1 MFRGFHT
8 MLWLKAK
15 HLRAELNFWLWAA
28 GVDLDDAQDMME
40 RLYLLYVALLAS
52 AAIGACWVWLLGLVT
67 GSAYTEGAVTAA
79 ITADVARALAAGAL
93 VIPACATA
101 LWLMGAGW
109 RAPWSP
115 SAPDAAWLAQ
125 LPIAVAGWST
135 LELAPHLLTR
145 GVIAGCIGYLIAS
158 YTVTAAGQEATLA
171 ACLPYA
177 LVAGLVTG
185 TGYTLAWLMGE
196 IRIRAGRA
204 KRYVLALCSVAAG
217 AALVALSITAFPLV
231 ATFAGMLLPGGAP
244 ALPIIFAIALLAA
257 TVAAS
262 ALFARRLTPALLTRE
277 AATDASL
284 YAVRRMA
291 VYNPKLYKSL
301 VRSQRAAFR
310 RPFGRMPRAQGRAAI
325 LARAVISTV
334 RHYEALPQVI
344 LAGAFVAPMGVLL
357 LSGALARQSAA
368 FGLLGGEI
376 GARIMGAAS
385 WIMLAVSG
393 LDAQRSLARVFLADT
408 RNRFMRD
415 HLPVPTLVLFV
426 LGTLPAVVVALA
438 ASAVVSIAAVFL
450 GTSVVDAFALFF
462 GDAALVVTLACCG
475 AMAAE
480 DPTRNRARLSCEAMT
495 AIAAA
500 LCALAAALAPAGCYA
515 PAFWVVTALVA
526 AISCTRM

>member
-28 GVDLDDAQDMME
+28 GVDLDDAQDMTE
-40 RLYLLYVALLAS
+40 RLYLLYVAILA
-52 AAIGACWVWLLGLVT
+52 AAAACSCWVWLLGLVT

-93 VIPACATA
+93 IIPACAAA
-101 LWLMGAGW
+101 LWLVGAGW

-115 SAPDAAWLAQ
+115 SVPDAAWLAQ
-125 LPIAVAGWST
+125 LPVAIPGWSI
-135 LELAPHLLTR
+135 LELVPHLLSR
-145 GVIAGCIGYLIAS
+145 GAIAGCIGYLIAS

-177 LVAGLVTG
+177 LTAGLVTG
-185 TGYTLAWLMGE
+185 VGYALAWIMGE
-196 IRIRAGRA
+196 LRIRAGRA
-204 KRYVLALCSVAAG
+204 KRYVLALCGAVAG
-217 AALVALSITAFPLV
+217 AALVALSIAAFPLLEGFV
-231 ATFAGMLLPGGAP
+231 GMLLPGGAP
-244 ALPIIFAIALLAA
+244 ALPIIVAIALLAA
-257 TVAAS
+257 TIAAS
-262 ALFARRLTPALLTRE
+262 ALFAQCLTPAFLTRE

-291 VYNPKLYKSL
+291 VYNPKPYKSL
-301 VRSQRAAFR
+301 VKSQRAAFR
-310 RPFGRMPRAQGRAAI
+310 RPLGRMPRAQGRAAV

-376 GARIMGAAS
+376 GARIMGVAS

-393 LDAQRSLARVFLADT
+393 FDAQRSLARVFLADT

-415 HLPVPTLVLFV
+415 HLPVPTPILFV
-426 LGTLPAVVVALA
+426 LGSLPAIAAALF
-438 ASAVVSIAAVFL
+438 ASAVVSIATAFL
-450 GTSVVDAFALFF
+450 GTSIEGAFALFF
-462 GDAALVVTLACCG
+462 GDAALVVMLALCG
-475 AMAAE
+475 SLAAE
-480 DPTRNRARLSCEAMT
+480 DPARNRARLSCEAMT

-500 LCALAAALAPAGCYA
+500 LCALGAALAPTGCYA
-515 PAFWVVTALVA
+515 LAFWLITALVA

>member
-28 GVDLDDAQDMME
+28 GVDLDDARDMTE
-40 RLYLLYVALLAS
+40 RLYLLYVVLLAS
-52 AAIGACWVWLLGLVT
+52 AAVAACWVWVLGLVT
-67 GSAYTEGAVTAA
+67 GAAYTEGAEMAA
-79 ITADVARALAAGAL
+79 ITADIARAVAAGAL

-125 LPIAVAGWST
+125 LPVTIAGWST
-135 LELAPHLLTR
+135 LELAPRLLTR
-145 GVIAGCIGYLIAS
+145 GAIAGCIGYLIAS
-158 YTVTAAGQEATLA
+158 YTVTAAGQEATIA

-177 LVAGLVTG
+177 LAAGLVTG
-185 TGYTLAWLMGE
+185 AGYALAWLMGE
-196 IRIRAGRA
+196 VRIRAGRA
-204 KRYVLALCSVAAG
+204 KRYMLALCGAVAG
-217 AALVALSITAFPLV
+217 AALVALSIAAFPLLEGFV
-231 ATFAGMLLPGGAP
+231 GMLLPGGAP
-244 ALPIIFAIALLAA
+244 ALPIIVAIALLAA
-257 TVAAS
+257 TIAAS
-262 ALFARRLTPALLTRE
+262 ALFAQRLTPAFLTRE

-301 VRSQRAAFR
+301 VKSQRASYR
-310 RPFGRMPRAQGRAAI
+310 RPLGRMPRAQGRAAI

-357 LSGALARQSAA
+357 LSGALASQSAA

-393 LDAQRSLARVFLADT
+393 FDAQRSLARVFLADT

-415 HLPVPTLVLFV
+415 HLPVPTPVLFM
-426 LGTLPAVVVALA
+426 LGALPAVVVALV
-438 ASAVVSIAAVFL
+438 ASAAVSVAAAYL
-450 GTSVVDAFALFF
+450 GTPPNEVVALFF
-462 GDAALVVTLACCG
+462 GDAALVVMLALCG
-475 AMAAE
+475 SLAAE
-480 DPTRNRARLSCEAMT
+480 DPARNRVRLSCEAMT
-495 AIAAA
+495 AIAAT

-515 PAFWVVTALVA
+515 LAFWLVTALVA

>member
-1 MFRGFHT
+1 MFQGFHT

-28 GVDLDDAQDMME
+28 GVDLDDARDMTE

-52 AAIGACWVWLLGLVT
+52 AAIGACWVWVLGLVT
-67 GSAYTEGAVTAA
+67 GAAYTEGAEMAA
-79 ITADVARALAAGAL
+79 ITADIARAIAAGAL
-93 VIPACATA
+93 IIPACATA

-125 LPIAVAGWST
+125 LPVTIIGWST
-135 LELAPHLLTR
+135 LELAPHLLAR
-145 GVIAGCIGYLIAS
+145 GAIAGCIGYLIAS
-158 YTVTAAGQEATLA
+158 YIVTAAGHEATIA
-171 ACLPYA
+171 SCLPYA
-177 LVAGLVTG
+177 LTAGLVAG
-185 TGYTLAWLMGE
+185 AGYALAWLMGE
-196 IRIRAGRA
+196 VRIRAGRA
-204 KRYVLALCSVAAG
+204 RRYVLALCGAVAG
-217 AALVALSITAFPLV
+217 VALAALSIAAFPLLEGFV
-231 ATFAGMLLPGGAP
+231 GMLLPGGAP
-244 ALPIIFAIALLAA
+244 ALPIIVAIALFAA
-257 TVAAS
+257 TIAAS
-262 ALFARRLTPALLTRE
+262 ALFAQRLTPAFLTRE

-301 VRSQRAAFR
+301 VKSQRASYR
-310 RPFGRMPRAQGRAAI
+310 RPLGRMPRAQGQAAI

-344 LAGAFVAPMGVLL
+344 LAGAFIAPMGVLL
-357 LSGALARQSAA
+357 LSGALASQSAA

-376 GARIMGAAS
+376 GARIMGVAS

-393 LDAQRSLARVFLADT
+393 FDAQRSLARVFLADT

-415 HLPVPTLVLFV
+415 HLPVPTPILFV
-426 LGTLPAVVVALA
+426 LGSLPAIAVALA
-438 ASAVVSIAAVFL
+438 ASAAVSASAAFL
-450 GTSVVDAFALFF
+450 GASVADAFALFF
-462 GDAALVVTLACCG
+462 GDAALVVMLACCG

-480 DPTRNRARLSCEAMT
+480 DPARNRVRLSCEAMT

-500 LCALAAALAPAGCYA
+500 LCALGAALAPAGCYA
-515 PAFWVVTALVA
+515 LAFLLVTALVA